1 MAAADDLAH
10 LLRRTEF
17 FPKPARIAE
26 LTALGSDPA
35 AWVANILDFTANA
48 NPQVPANLVN
58 QDDQHGY
65 DQHVA
70 AYNWWLDSMATR
82 PRPFQE
88 KMTLFWHGHFVSE
101 WNFVN
106 RTDHMTHQNQLYRTM
121 ALGNFE
127 ALTQAMAIEPAM
139 ILYLSNSE
147 NVKTA
152 PNQNFARE
160 LMELFTLGVGNYT
173 EDDVNTAAR
182 AWTGYNYDYTT
193 HAFEYRSSR
202 HDDGQKTLFG
212 NTQNWNGPDMIHEIL
227 VGNPDKRVISATFI
241 VKELW
246 QFLAYPAPAQNIVDD
261 LATVFMTGGLEL
273 KPLLQALLVRPE
285 FYSAQA
291 KQGLVRTPT
300 EWAAAILAATGTT
313 SGALGLFN
321 LADRMGQV
329 VFDPPNVSGWR
340 SNGYWLTTSAL
351 SGRAAVARKA
361 ASLWAN
367 DNFALVVNQSADGAV
382 NSVAQMFGVYPLSNQ
397 SYASILGAHQ
407 AERAA
412 SNNAKTTAANLLV
425 LVMLTGE
432 MNVG

>member
-17 FPKPARIAE
+17 FPKPARLTE
-26 LTALGSDPA
+26 LAALGSDPA

-127 ALTQAMAIEPAM
+127 ALTQAMAVEPAM

-182 AWTGYNYDYTT
+182 AWTGYNYDYDT

-212 NTQNWNGPDMIHEIL
+212 KTQNWNGPDMIHEIL
-227 VGNPDKRVISATFI
+227 VGNPDKRVISAKFI
-241 VKELW
+241 VRELW
-246 QFLAYPAPAQNIVDD
+246 EFLAYVGPAQNIVDD
-261 LATVFMTGGLEL
+261 LAAVFMANNLEL

-285 FYSAQA
+285 FYTDQA

-300 EWAAAILAATGTT
+300 EWAAAILAATGKT
-313 SGALGLFN
+313 SSAVGLFN
-321 LADRMGQV
+321 LADGMGQV

-351 SGRAAVARKA
+351 SGRAAVARRVG
-361 ASLWAN
+361 SLWAN

-382 NSVAQMFGVYPLSNQ
+382 NSVAQMFGVYPLSIQ
-397 SYASILGAHQ
+397 SYAPILAAHQ